1 MHAFDAHKIVRL
13 ESPDDVFDHF
23 IPARQSLYVERKE
36 ASARLLLTPE
46 SLDLLCACMCVRWT
60 FGCVVELRPD
70 SSVVVAYMPP
80 TYCVR

>member
-46 SLDLLCACMCVRWT
+46 SLDLL
-60 FGCVVELRPD
+60 FLSLRMH
-70 SSVVVAYMPP
+70 VCTLHIWLCRRAAA
-80 TYCVR
+80 